1 MEKEC
6 ILADGMK
13 GQRVLIFDFLCL
25 DMCFW
30 IEGKRSLGEDGWAFC
45 NTKGHEGWHKGTQR

>member
-1 MEKEC
+1 
-6 ILADGMK
+6 MK
-13 GQRVLIFDFLCL
+13 GQRVLIFDFFVHRYV
-25 DMCFW
+25 FW